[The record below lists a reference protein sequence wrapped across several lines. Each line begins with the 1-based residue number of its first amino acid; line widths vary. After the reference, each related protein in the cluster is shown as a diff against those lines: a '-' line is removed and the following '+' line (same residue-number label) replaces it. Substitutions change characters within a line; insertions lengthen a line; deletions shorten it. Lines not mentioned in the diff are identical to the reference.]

1 MFFDIPYTNT
11 CDVGIFCEGPRQE
24 AVLRFTVQ
32 NNGPAR
38 ESYRRSVGIANR
50 TAQDRAQGMKSSPLC
65 AVVQVISLKR
75 RAKDF
80 FTPRGG

>member
-1 MFFDIPYTNT
+1 M
-11 CDVGIFCEGPRQE
+11 
-24 AVLRFTVQ
+24 Q

-38 ESYRRSVGIANR
+38 ESYHQNVRIANR
-50 TAQDRAQGMKSSPLC
+50 AAQDRARAMKSSPLC
-65 AVVQVISLKR
+65 VVVQVISLKR